1 MHKNH
6 KAREATLK
14 LLYEYEIS
22 KNSMEK
28 ILNRRDFFEPKEED
42 LIKFSK
48 ELFLGVIQNLEKIDD
63 LIQRHTLNWKVERLA
78 ILDKNILRI
87 GTYELLFHPETPAAI
102 IIDDAVE
109 LAKIY
114 GDEEAPKFINGILDN
129 ILHKELKGRV
139 VKT

>member
-6 KAREATLK
+6 KAREAALK

-22 KNSMEK
+22 KNSLEK
-28 ILNRRDFFEPKEED
+28 ILKRNDLSELKDED
-42 LIKFSK
+42 LIKFSE
-48 ELFLGVIQNLEKIDD
+48 ELFLGVVQNLEKIDE
-63 LIQRHTLNWKVERLA
+63 LLQKHTLNWRVERLA

-87 GTYELLFHPETPAAI
+87 GTYELLFHPEIPAAV

-114 GDEEAPKFINGILDN
+114 GDEEAPKFINGVLDN

-139 VKT
+139 IKT